1 VTLNRSHDNMPGN
14 AWKREV
20 DMKKKIAKTKR
31 TRDKLEKQLEA
42 LTEEIVQFRNE
53 NTDLL

>member
-1 VTLNRSHDNMPGN
+1 
-14 AWKREV
+14 
-20 DMKKKIAKTKR
+20 MKKKIAKTKR